1 MLPERNT
8 EFTREFIHKEEPS
21 KVHEMHLEEKRII
34 GMCDGLEAVKQAV
47 FKILNT
53 ERYKYSIY
61 SRNYGIELE
70 HVFGKPVSYAVSEI
84 ERVIKEALLQDD
96 RITAVKDF
104 SFTFPRKNTVSAQFT
119 VVSTFGSYT
128 EQKEVM
134 I

>member
-1 MLPERNT
+1 MLPVHNEGFQSD
-8 EFTREFIHKEEPS
+8 FTYKEEPS
-21 KVHEMHLEEKRII
+21 RVHKMYFEEKRVI

-53 ERYKYSIY
+53 ERYKYPIY
-61 SRNYGIELE
+61 SRNYGVELE

-96 RITAVKDF
+96 RITGVQDF
-104 SFTFPRKNTVSAQFT
+104 SFEFPRKDTIVVQFT
-119 VVSTFGSYT
+119 VVSVFGNYA
-128 EQKEVM
+128 EKKEVA